1 MKRDSTAPPPEAA
14 PPRPELQR
22 GQLLSCELR
31 DDPGQ
36 EYFVYAP
43 ASAGRDAPLLVVVHG
58 ISRNA
63 REPAKLLARF
73 ADTWG
78 VVLVSP
84 LFSAERYPDYQRLGQ
99 GRVGKRP
106 DVTLGA
112 IVAEVAAA
120 TGASAARV
128 HLFGFSGGARFAH
141 RYAMANPDRVAR
153 AAIVCAGAYT
163 FPDPDV
169 RFPQGIGPSPDH
181 PGLHFDLEGFLHVPV
196 CVIVGRQDARDG
208 ADRRLEE
215 VGSKASETPN
225 QNALRW
231 LAAMQAAA
239 ENRQL
244 ESQVSLLEI
253 EGSSHS
259 LKSLMKG
266 GVLGNAAFES
276 LFGPAPSP
284 SNDATETITAPAE
297 APEDEGLPRARRLL
311 RLARAYLLPLL
322 LVVAALALVTP
333 LGLWA
338 HYRVTHVI
346 SRDALVRGHI
356 ADVGARLNGVV
367 KRVEVDAGDRVRE
380 GQVVAQLEDRHF
392 AARVRQAGS
401 QLEKA
406 TRELEVERLAIAN
419 ERRQLETGL
428 TEVSADLTAAMAQVQ
443 AAESRAQEARR
454 RLELQRTLSR
464 QGLVALE
471 LVRAAETELRTSR
484 ALVEAARAEYEAAEA
499 ARSSAEVA
507 SEGLAVRE
515 ERVSVLESEIAA
527 LRAELA
533 VAEADLEGTL
543 IRAPDDGAVVRRI
556 VQPGGSSVVGQPI
569 ISLWVGQEV
578 WVEAWID
585 EDDLASVA
593 VGSPATVTLQS
604 YPDREF
610 TGVVESIGVST
621 DFELPDSEVPQP
633 RHTRMRGTPLIG
645 VRVRLTDPGEEL
657 LPGLSAAVGIR
668 KQRR

>member
-1 MKRDSTAPPPEAA
+1 MKRDSSAPPSKSA
-14 PPRPELQR
+14 PPRPDLQR
-22 GQLLSCELR
+22 GQLLSCQLQ

-43 ASAGRDAPLLVVVHG
+43 ASAGRDAPLLVAVHG

-63 REPAKLLARF
+63 REPARLLARF
-73 ADTWG
+73 ADRWG

-84 LFSAERYPDYQRLGQ
+84 LFSAERYPDYQRLGR
-99 GRVGKRP
+99 GRVGRRP
-106 DVTLGA
+106 DVTLAA

-120 TGASAARV
+120 TGASAARI

-141 RYAMANPDRVAR
+141 RYAMVHPDRVAR

-169 RFPQGIGPSPDH
+169 RFPQGIGASPDH
-181 PGLHFDLEGFLHVPV
+181 PGLHFDLEGFLRVPV
-196 CVIVGRQDARDG
+196 CVMVGRQDAHDG
-208 ADRRLEE
+208 ADQRLEE
-215 VGSKASETPN
+215 VGNKASETPN
-225 QNALRW
+225 QNARRW
-231 LAAMQAAA
+231 LAAVQDAAQQ
-239 ENRQL
+239 RQV
-244 ESQVSLLEI
+244 EPQISFLEI
-253 EGSSHS
+253 EGRSHS

-276 LFGPAPSP
+276 LFGPAPPAADEAASASP
-284 SNDATETITAPAE
+284 PAE
-297 APEDEGLPRARRLL
+297 KPEGEDLRRAPRLRRLV
-311 RLARAYLLPLL
+311 RAYLLPAL
-322 LVVAALALVTP
+322 LVAAALALATP
-333 LGLWA
+333 LALWA
-338 HYRVTHVI
+338 HFRVTHVI

-356 ADVGARLNGVV
+356 ADVGARLDGVV
-367 KRVEVDAGDRVRE
+367 KRVEVDAGDRVQA

-419 ERRQLETGL
+419 ERRRLETGL
-428 TEVSADLTAAMAQVQ
+428 NEVSADLTAAMAQVQ
-443 AAESRAQEARR
+443 ASESRAQEAKR

-484 ALVEAARAEYEAAEA
+484 ALVEAARAEYEAAQA

-527 LRAELA
+527 LHAELA
-533 VAEADLEGTL
+533 VAEANLEGTL

-556 VQPGGSSVVGQPI
+556 VEPGGSSVVGQPI

-578 WVEAWID
+578 WIEAWID
-585 EDDLASVA
+585 EDDLANVA

-610 TGVVESIGVST
+610 TGMVESIGVST

-645 VRVRLTDPGEEL
+645 VRVRLSDPGAEL
-657 LPGLSAAVGIR
+657 LPGLSAVVGIR